1 MPHPLDE
8 PVWNALTTCHASLA
22 LGGEF
27 ARRYPPDFAP
37 IAAIRD
43 NSARSFSELRD
54 LVAPGSVVALAS
66 ADPMPPPDG
75 FATVLATSF
84 DQMIATSMP
93 DAIVPD
99 AIVPDIVPLGAP
111 DAVAMAALAKPLL
124 PQSFAERAHELGSQL
139 GVRIDGKL
147 VAMAGERL
155 RLTGFAEISTVCT
168 HADYRGRG
176 YAGALVASLGR
187 AILDRGE
194 IPFLHVHGENRPAIA
209 VYRRLGF
216 TLRRVLHMT
225 VLRPIAA

>member
-1 MPHPLDE
+1 MPHPLDA

-27 ARRYPPDFAP
+27 ARRYPPDFVP
-37 IAAIRD
+37 LAAIRD
-43 NSARSFSELRD
+43 TSAASFSELRD
-54 LVAPGSVVALAS
+54 LVPPDSVVALAGS
-66 ADPMPPPDG
+66 EPMRPPDG
-75 FATVLATSF
+75 FEAVLATSF
-84 DQMIATSMP
+84 DQMMATSVAASGGAP
-93 DAIVPD
+93 A
-99 AIVPDIVPLGAP
+99 IVPLGAP
-111 DAVAMAALAKPLL
+111 DAAAMAALAKPLL
-124 PQSFAERAHELGSQL
+124 PQSFADRGHELGSQL
-139 GVRIDGKL
+139 GVRMDGKL

-168 HADYRGRG
+168 HPDYRGRG

-187 AILDRGE
+187 AILERGE

-225 VLRPIAA
+225 VLRAIAA